1 MVGALQCSQLDFDD
15 DNYYY
20 TIDINNNISLIKDLA
35 TAESLL
41 KVMQFVKKNADN

>member
-15 DNYYY
+15 NNNYY
-20 TIDINNNISLIKDLA
+20 TIDINNNVSLIKDLA

-41 KVMQFVKKNADN
+41 KVMQVIEKCR